1 MKNRNH
7 SIKRV
12 LSGRK
17 FTRLFEQNL
26 DKAGVAYIIKNGKVK
41 TSFQAVK
48 INNFIYACFP
58 CKTKSMDIP
67 TEGCKLELQL
77 IEYYYI
83 RYDENNPL
91 DYVAFSSCPI
101 YIF

>member
-26 DKAGVAYIIKNGKVK
+26 DKAGVAYIIKDGKVQ
-41 TSFQAVK
+41 TSFQAVR

-58 CKTKSMDIP
+58 CKEK
-67 TEGCKLELQL
+67 TE
-77 IEYYYI
+77 EYYYI

-91 DYVAFSSCPI
+91 DYVAFSSLPI